1 MSYLR
6 DAVSKV
12 DPSKPRSAPVQET
25 NPDDAVFAAAVAAAK
40 QKLKIVENDDPVSPD
55 SEQAPDVSDKG
66 LFGGRRVVMKQNIWR
81 LPKNPAGDESQ
92 PVGILTQSDLDN
104 YIYLHKGDRLSFK
117 YKTGST
123 GACCY
128 VVSKGAAEFGSDIE
142 WTDALIQEL
151 IDEGAAELM

>member
-1 MSYLR
+1 MSYLK

-12 DPSKPRSAPVQET
+12 KPSNLRPVQETAAT

-40 QKLKIVENDDPVSPD
+40 QKLKIVENDDQQDPS
-55 SEQAPDVSDKG
+55 SDVSDKG
-66 LFGGRRVVMKQNIWR
+66 LFGGRRLVMKQSVWR

-92 PVGILTQSDLDN
+92 PVGLLTQSDLDN

-117 YKTGST
+117 YKSGSS

-128 VVSKGAAEFGSDIE
+128 TVSKGAAEFGADIE
-142 WTDALIQEL
+142 WSDALIQEL